1 MRDRSP
7 RTLQPARSRRA
18 GLSALALVAVL
29 GAFAACASKPKPT
42 LEQRSDA
49 EMQAFKA
56 QIRKTVTDPSRADRL
71 VVAVDECERIVRQA
85 ASMAQDYR
93 IKLQTLDA
101 DYSAT
106 RAEYAALFRQHDTQR
121 AALIQQA
128 LALRG
133 QITTLTT
140 NSEWQQLKQA
150 RLTALEELLET
161 VSTP

>member
-7 RTLQPARSRRA
+7 RILQPARSKRA
-18 GLSALALVAVL
+18 GVSVLALVAML
-29 GAFAACASKPKPT
+29 GVFAACASKPKPT
-42 LEQRSDA
+42 LEQRAEA
-49 EMQAFKA
+49 EMQAFKT
-56 QIRKTVTDPSRADRL
+56 QIRKTVTDPARADRL
-71 VVAVDECERIVRQA
+71 VAAVDECERIVRQA

-93 IKLQTLDA
+93 TKVQALDA

-106 RAEYAALFRQHDTQR
+106 RAEYAALFRQQGAQR

-140 NSEWQQLKQA
+140 NSEWEQLKQA
-150 RLTALEELLET
+150 RLSALEELLGV